1 MLSIPGHIGKFS
13 FQETKVRLADWAST
27 ISRLHDSIVVR
38 VRMRS
43 CYCFVFNNRVE
54 TAVSQGREVLDRLWA
69 ARWDWG
75 NRHHPDGFFQLHSS
89 ASPRHRSTAATPRG
103 EKPWRARL
111 ARRWFQMQRKQ
122 PLSSQP
128 TFVWFST
135 ASLAVPRPA
144 RRRVILCD

>member
-1 MLSIPGHIGKFS
+1 MPTAGDSLEELQPYLCCLFLVTLAN

-54 TAVSQGREVLDRLWA
+54 TAVSRGREVLDRLWA

-89 ASPRHRSTAATPRG
+89 ASPRHRSTAAP
-103 EKPWRARL
+103 
-111 ARRWFQMQRKQ
+111 QQRPEAK
-122 PLSSQP
+122 
-128 TFVWFST
+128 
-135 ASLAVPRPA
+135 SLGGH
-144 RRRVILCD
+144 D